1 MNKTQVTILFTFLA
15 IPFIS
20 FADEVDNFIAN
31 VSREILNPIVELLF
45 VLALLFFT
53 WGVFKFVANPDAPAE
68 RETGKQNMIWGV
80 VGMFVM
86 VGAYGLI
93 WFLRNSLGI

>member
-1 MNKTQVTILFTFLA
+1 MNKIQATIVSTVLV
-15 IPFIS
+15 IPLVS
-20 FADEVDNFIAN
+20 FADEVDTFIAN
-31 VSREILNPIVELLF
+31 VSREILNPIVSLLF

-53 WGVFKFVANPDAPAE
+53 WGVFKFVANPDEPAE

-80 VGMFVM
+80 VGMFIM

-93 WFLRNSLGI
+93 WFLRQSLGI